1 MIQLELRDPVVAVR
15 GDRYILRRPSP
26 GETLGGGV
34 IVDHQPKGR
43 HKRFDQEVLRS
54 LHSLS
59 QGTPAEILMKLP
71 SPFRLRQCGRSS
83 PARAIEASNA
93 EPALQE
99 LLLSHL
105 ILPLEEGE
113 LNVQS
118 DLLVVTL
125 PHWNSLRN
133 SVMQTME
140 TYHASYPLRRGIPR
154 EELKSRLKLP
164 PRVFNA
170 LIHNLVS
177 QGLIIERSPF
187 LAKPDHEISFDPA
200 QQNKIHNLERRLN
213 GSPINP
219 PSLKECQAEVG
230 VEIMNALLEI
240 GSFIA
245 VSNDVVF
252 RRQEYV
258 EAVGKVQEMLRQNE
272 EIALAEVRDLLGTS
286 RKYAQALLEHLDAI
300 GVTIRDGDFRRLKK
314 K

>member
-1 MIQLELRDPVVAVR
+1 
-15 GDRYILRRPSP
+15 
-26 GETLGGGV
+26 
-34 IVDHQPKGR
+34 
-43 HKRFDQEVLRS
+43 
-54 LHSLS
+54 
-59 QGTPAEILMKLP
+59 
-71 SPFRLRQCGRSS
+71 
-83 PARAIEASNA
+83 
-93 EPALQE
+93 
-99 LLLSHL
+99 
-105 ILPLEEGE
+105 
-113 LNVQS
+113 
-118 DLLVVTL
+118 
-125 PHWNSLRN
+125 
-133 SVMQTME
+133 ME

-170 LIHNLVS
+170 LIHKLVS
-177 QGLIIERSPF
+177 QGLIVERSPF

-200 QQNKIHNLERRLN
+200 QQNKIHNLERRFD
-213 GSPINP
+213 GSPMNP

-230 VEIMNALLEI
+230 VEIMNALLES

-272 EIALAEVRDLLGTS
+272 KITLAEVRDLLGTS